1 VRGRIKTGRMSP
13 KENAAPVTVIGL
25 GPMGQAMVRKFLA
38 AGHPTTVWNRTP
50 SRADA
55 LVEAGAARA
64 ASPADAV
71 AASELVVL
79 SLTDYQAMYD
89 ILGGASHVLAG
100 RVVANLSSDSPERT
114 REAATWLAERGAQLL
129 AGGVMVPA
137 PMVGEEGAY
146 IFYSGPRAA
155 FDAHEPTLRVLGR
168 PDYRGADPAL
178 AQLFYQALLAV
189 FLTTLAAELQAAAL
203 VGSAGVSAKE
213 LAPYVKDTIGLAAE
227 FAEETA
233 RDVDARSYPGD
244 LSTATMMGA
253 TAAHIVA
260 ASADAGLDT
269 VLPEAVK
276 SLYDRAIAAGHG
288 PDNWTSLYEVVTRR
302 AG

>member
-1 VRGRIKTGRMSP
+1 MTTNEK
-13 KENAAPVTVIGL
+13 PVTLIGL

-55 LVEAGAARA
+55 LVEEGAVRA
-64 ASPADAV
+64 ASPAEAV
-71 AASELVVL
+71 AASELIVL

-89 ILGGASHVLAG
+89 ILGRAEGALAG
-100 RVVANLSSDSPERT
+100 RVVANLSSDSPQKT
-114 REAATWLAERGAQLL
+114 REAAGWLGERGAQLL

-137 PMVGEEGAY
+137 PMVGEDGAY
-146 IFYSGPRAA
+146 VFYSGPREV
-155 FDAHEPTLRVLGR
+155 FDAHESTLRVIGR
-168 PDYRGADPAL
+168 PDYRGDDPAL

-189 FLTTLAAELQAAAL
+189 FLTALAGELQGAAL

-213 LAPYVKDTIGLAAE
+213 LAPYMRDTLNLAAMY
-227 FAEETA
+227 ADETA
-233 RDVDARSYPGD
+233 RHVDERSYPGD

-253 TAAHIVA
+253 TADHIVA
-260 ASADAGLDT
+260 ASTA
-269 VLPEAVK
+269 LPDAVK

-288 PDNWTSLYEVVTRR
+288 GDNWTSLYEVIT
-302 AG
+302 GSTS

>member
-1 VRGRIKTGRMSP
+1 MTTNEK
-13 KENAAPVTVIGL
+13 PVTVIGL

-55 LVEAGAARA
+55 LVEEGAVRV

-71 AASELVVL
+71 AASELIVL

-89 ILGGASHVLAG
+89 ILGQAEDVLPG
-100 RVVANLSSDSPERT
+100 RVIANISSDSPQKT
-114 REAATWLAERGAQLL
+114 REAADWLAERGAQLL
-129 AGGVMVPA
+129 AGGIMVPA

-146 IFYSGPRAA
+146 VFYSGPREV
-155 FDAHEPTLRVLGR
+155 FDAHEPTLRVIGR
-168 PDYRGADPAL
+168 PDYRGEDPAL

-189 FLTTLAAELQAAAL
+189 FLSTLAAELQAAAL

-213 LAPYVKDTIGLAAE
+213 LMPYVRDNIGLAAMYV
-227 FAEETA
+227 EETG
-233 RDVDARSYPGD
+233 RHVDERSYPGD
-244 LSTATMMGA
+244 LSTVTMMGA
-253 TAAHIVA
+253 TADHIVA
-260 ASADAGLDT
+260 ASRAAGLDT
-269 VLPEAVK
+269 ALPGAIK

-288 PDNWTSLYEVVTRR
+288 GDNWTSLYEVITNPGSRR
-302 AG
+302 ED

>member
-1 VRGRIKTGRMSP
+1 MTTNEK
-13 KENAAPVTVIGL
+13 PVTVIGL
-25 GPMGQAMVRKFLA
+25 GPMGRAMVRKFLA

-50 SRADA
+50 GRADA
-55 LVEAGAARA
+55 LVEEGAVRA
-64 ASPADAV
+64 ASPAEAV

-89 ILGGASHVLAG
+89 ILGQAKDALAG
-100 RVVANLSSDSPERT
+100 RVVANLSSDSPQMT
-114 REAATWLAERGAQLL
+114 REAAEWLAERGAQLL

-146 IFYSGPRAA
+146 VFYSGPRAV
-155 FDAHEPTLRVLGR
+155 FDAHEPTLRVIGR
-168 PDYRGADPAL
+168 PDYRGSDPAL

-189 FLTTLAAELQAAAL
+189 FLTALAAELQAAAL

-213 LAPYVKDTIGLAAE
+213 LAPYVRETLELAAMYVD
-227 FAEETA
+227 ETA
-233 RDVDARSYPGD
+233 GHVDNRSYPGD

-253 TAAHIVA
+253 TADHIVA
-260 ASADAGLDT
+260 ASAAAGLDT

-288 PDNWTSLYEVVTRR
+288 SDNWTSLYEVVTR
-302 AG
+302 APSA

>member
-1 VRGRIKTGRMSP
+1 MSP
-13 KENAAPVTVIGL
+13 QENAAPVTVIGL
-25 GPMGQAMVRKFLA
+25 GPMGQAMVRTFLA

-89 ILGGASHVLAG
+89 ILGGAGHALAG

-146 IFYSGPRAA
+146 IFYSGPRAV

-189 FLTTLAAELQAAAL
+189 FLTTLASELQAAAL

-244 LSTATMMGA
+244 LSTTTMMGA

-269 VLPEAVK
+269 LLPEAVK

-288 PDNWTSLYEVVTRR
+288 SDNWTSLYEVVTRR

>member
-1 VRGRIKTGRMSP
+1 MTTNEK
-13 KENAAPVTVIGL
+13 PVTVIGL

-55 LVEAGAARA
+55 LVEEGAVRV

-71 AASELVVL
+71 AASELIVL

-89 ILGGASHVLAG
+89 ILGQAEAALAG
-100 RVVANLSSDSPERT
+100 RVVANISSDSPQKT
-114 REAATWLAERGAQLL
+114 REAADWLAERGAQLL
-129 AGGVMVPA
+129 AGGIMVPA

-146 IFYSGPRAA
+146 VFYSGPREV
-155 FDAHEPTLRVLGR
+155 FDAHESTLRVIGR
-168 PDYRGADPAL
+168 PDYRGEDPAL

-189 FLTTLAAELQAAAL
+189 FLSTLAAELQAAAL

-213 LAPYVKDTIGLAAE
+213 LMPYVRDNIGLAAMYV
-227 FAEETA
+227 EETG
-233 RDVDARSYPGD
+233 RHVDERSYPGD
-244 LSTATMMGA
+244 LSTVTMMGA
-253 TAAHIVA
+253 TADHIVA
-260 ASADAGLDT
+260 ASRAAGLDT
-269 VLPEAVK
+269 VLPEAIK

-288 PDNWTSLYEVVTRR
+288 SDNWTSLYEVITRPSSQR
-302 AG
+302 ED

>member
-1 VRGRIKTGRMSP
+1 MRP
-13 KENAAPVTVIGL
+13 DENAAPVTVIGL
-25 GPMGQAMVRKFLA
+25 GPMGQAMVHKLLE

-50 SRADA
+50 SRADP

-89 ILGGASHVLAG
+89 ILGRAEPVLAG
-100 RVVANLSSDSPERT
+100 RVVANLSSDSPENT
-114 REAATWLAERGAQLL
+114 REAAAWLAERGARLL

-137 PMVGEEGAY
+137 PMVGEEGAFV
-146 IFYSGPRAA
+146 FYSGPRDV

-213 LAPYVKDTIGLAAE
+213 LAPYVKDTLTLAAAY
-227 FAEETA
+227 AEETA

-253 TAAHIVA
+253 TAEHIVA
-260 ASADAGLDT
+260 ASAAAGLDT

-288 PDNWTSLYEVVTRR
+288 NHNWTSLYEVVTRSTR
-302 AG
+302 

>member
-1 VRGRIKTGRMSP
+1 MTTNEK
-13 KENAAPVTVIGL
+13 PVTVIGL

-55 LVEAGAARA
+55 LVAEGAVRA

-71 AASELVVL
+71 SASELIVL

-89 ILGGASHVLAG
+89 ILGQAEDALAG
-100 RVVANLSSDSPERT
+100 RVVANISSDSPEKT
-114 REAATWLAERGAQLL
+114 REAAAWLAERGAQLL
-129 AGGVMVPA
+129 AGGIMVPA

-146 IFYSGPRAA
+146 VFYSGPREV
-155 FDAHEPTLRVLGR
+155 FDAHEATLRVIGR

-178 AQLFYQALLAV
+178 AQLFYQALLTV
-189 FLTTLAAELQAAAL
+189 FLTALAGELQGAAL

-213 LAPYVKDTIGLAAE
+213 LAPYMRDTLNLAAIY
-227 FAEETA
+227 ADETA
-233 RDVDARSYPGD
+233 RDVDSRTYPGD

-253 TAAHIVA
+253 TADHIVDASTA
-260 ASADAGLDT
+260 AGIDT
-269 VLPEAVK
+269 ALPEAVK

-288 PDNWTSLYEVVTRR
+288 GDNWTSLYEVVTRQAR
-302 AG
+302 T

>member
-1 VRGRIKTGRMSP
+1 MTLT
-13 KENAAPVTVIGL
+13 ENAPPVTVIGL

-55 LVEAGAARA
+55 LVEAGAVRA
-64 ASPADAV
+64 ASPAEAV
-71 AASELVVL
+71 ASSELIVL

-89 ILGGASHVLAG
+89 ILGRAEHALAG
-100 RVVANLSSDSPERT
+100 RVVANLSSDSPQKT
-114 REAATWLAERGAQLL
+114 REAAGWLAERGAQLL

-146 IFYSGPRAA
+146 VFYSGPREV

-168 PDYRGADPAL
+168 PDYRGDDPAL

-203 VGSAGVSAKE
+203 VGSAGVGARE
-213 LAPYVKDTIGLAAE
+213 LAPYVKDTLGLAAA
-227 FAEETA
+227 FADETG
-233 RDVDARSYPGD
+233 RHVDERSYPGE

-253 TAAHIVA
+253 TADHIVA
-260 ASADAGLDT
+260 ASTAAGLDT

-288 PDNWTSLYEVVTRR
+288 NDNWTSLYEVIIRSAR
-302 AG
+302 

>member
-1 VRGRIKTGRMSP
+1 MSTNE
-13 KENAAPVTVIGL
+13 KPVTVIGL

-55 LVEAGAARA
+55 LVEEGAARA
-64 ASPADAV
+64 ATPAEAV

-89 ILGGASHVLAG
+89 ILGRAEDELAG
-100 RVVANLSSDSPERT
+100 RVVANLSSDSPQKT
-114 REAATWLAERGAQLL
+114 REAAAWLAERGAQLL

-146 IFYSGPRAA
+146 VFYSGPRDV
-155 FDAHEPTLRVLGR
+155 FEAHEATLRVIGR

-189 FLTTLAAELQAAAL
+189 FLTALAGELQAAAL
-203 VGSAGVSAKE
+203 VKSAGVDAKE
-213 LAPYVKDTIGLAAE
+213 LAPYVRDTLNLAAM
-227 FAEETA
+227 FADETA
-233 RDVDARSYPGD
+233 QHVDDRAYPGD

-253 TAAHIVA
+253 TADHIVA
-260 ASADAGLDT
+260 ASTAGGLDT
-269 VLPEAVK
+269 ALPEAVK

-288 PDNWTSLYEVVTRR
+288 KDNWTSLYEVIIRS
-302 AG
+302 

>member
-13 KENAAPVTVIGL
+13 QENAAPVTVIGL
-25 GPMGQAMVRKFLA
+25 GPMGQAMVRTFLA

-64 ASPADAV
+64 TSPADAV

-89 ILGGASHVLAG
+89 ILGGAGHVLAG

-146 IFYSGPRAA
+146 VFYSGPRAA
-155 FDAHEPTLRVLGR
+155 FDAHEPTLQVLGR

-288 PDNWTSLYEVVTRR
+288 SDNWTSLYEVVTRR